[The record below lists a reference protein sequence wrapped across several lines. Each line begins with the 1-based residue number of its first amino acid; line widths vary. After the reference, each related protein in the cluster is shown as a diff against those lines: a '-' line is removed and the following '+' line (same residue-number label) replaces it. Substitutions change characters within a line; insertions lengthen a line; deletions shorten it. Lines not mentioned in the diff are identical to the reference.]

1 MLRTI
6 QRLQARMREIRHDRI
21 EDQARWINQ
30 LLQGHYA
37 YFGMAGNWWSLYQVY
52 RVVARF
58 FRRMLSRRSQKS
70 LVTWEAFQ
78 RILQRFPLRRPRNC
92 MFPTPLCSNTPFC
105 ESIFEEPS
113 AGNPHAGFRGGRVA
127 RGGQPFH
134 PELQEIGQGGVLRH
148 CQSKEA
154 ANGATVHLNYGACSL
169 LDIQDNHVRQPV
181 LWGYGQDFLV
191 CSFGGGGGG
200 KTCALLACS
209 PQLPA
214 SVELWFDSSL
224 RQF

>member
-1 MLRTI
+1 
-6 QRLQARMREIRHDRI
+6 
-21 EDQARWINQ
+21 
-30 LLQGHYA
+30 
-37 YFGMAGNWWSLYQVY
+37 
-52 RVVARF
+52 
-58 FRRMLSRRSQKS
+58 
-70 LVTWEAFQ
+70 
-78 RILQRFPLRRPRNC
+78 
-92 MFPTPLCSNTPFC
+92 
-105 ESIFEEPS
+105 
-113 AGNPHAGFRGGRVA
+113 
-127 RGGQPFH
+127 
-134 PELQEIGQGGVLRH
+134 LQEIGQGGVLRH

-214 SVELWFDSSL
+214 SVELWFDSPL